1 MLTGEKS
8 WRVSHRGIEPDVLV
22 FAYGSNM
29 YSPRMRSRVST
40 ATLETVG
47 YVRQRKLVF
56 HKRSDDGSA
65 KADAPLTDSPT
76 DRVWGVVYRLPSHKK
91 PLLDQ
96 HEFLGVGY
104 DEEMVDVGHENGVV
118 RAWMYVARPDAINA
132 SLLPYSWYHD
142 FVILGAREHRLPE
155 RYIDYVRTFN
165 TLDDPD
171 AVRHSANRRLV
182 QG

>member
-1 MLTGEKS
+1 
-8 WRVSHRGIEPDVLV
+8 
-22 FAYGSNM
+22 M

-40 ATLETVG
+40 ATPVTVG

-56 HKRSDDGSA
+56 HKRSEDGSA
-65 KADAPLTDSPT
+65 KADAVLTDSPT
-76 DRVWGVVYRLPSHKK
+76 DLVRGVVYRLHGRQK

-104 DEEMVDVGHENGVV
+104 DEEMVEVVHENGVIQ
-118 RAWMYVARPDAINA
+118 AWMYVARPDAIDA

-142 FVILGAREHRLPE
+142 FIILGACEHRLPE